1 MLPIWLEILLVL
13 WFILP
18 AYVANAFAVIFSGGP
33 PIDFGKFFI
42 DGKRIFGDGKTV
54 RGFVGGVLVGVV
66 ISGIQI
72 TVSPYILS
80 LLSIYYALDFH
91 TIFLIKT
98 SLLRGFL
105 LSFGAM
111 FGDLIGS
118 FIKRRFG
125 LRRGA
130 PAPLL
135 DQLDFLLGAITFTG
149 VIKFLELEYIIILL
163 IITPV
168 IHLCSNVV
176 GYVFRLKKEPW

>member
-1 MLPIWLEILLVL
+1 MLPLWLEILLAL

-42 DGKRIFGDGKTV
+42 DGKRIFGDGKTIG
-54 RGFVGGVLVGVV
+54 GFVGGVLIG
-66 ISGIQI
+66 IIASGIQAM
-72 TVSPYILS
+72 SSSYILE
-80 LLSIYYALDFH
+80 LISIYYVVD
-91 TIFLIKT
+91 IYVVFLVKS

-111 FGDLIGS
+111 FGDLVGS
-118 FIKRRFG
+118 FVKRRFG

-135 DQLDFLLGAITFTG
+135 DQLDFLLGAVVFSNLINPLQLKYI
-149 VIKFLELEYIIILL
+149 VILV

-168 IHLCSNVV
+168 IHLTSNAI
-176 GYVFRLKKEPW
+176 GYMFKLKKEPW